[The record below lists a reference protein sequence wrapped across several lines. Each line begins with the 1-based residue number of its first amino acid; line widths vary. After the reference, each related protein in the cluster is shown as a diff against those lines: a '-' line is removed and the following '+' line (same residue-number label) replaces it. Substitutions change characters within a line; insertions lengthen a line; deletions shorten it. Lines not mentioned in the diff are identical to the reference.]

1 MKRQSG
7 TTTVEFAIVGAVALA
22 LMFTVIEFSRILFS
36 LNVLDESARRATRVA
51 AVCAVGDAEIASAA
65 TFVSLPNLSD
75 SNVVAEYLD
84 QDGATL
90 GDPAGADYA
99 AIEFVRVRIVD
110 YGFPVA
116 LPFIASFFNAPEIS
130 ATMPR
135 ESLGVPKE
143 KIPPELYAAFEGA
156 PGEGRDD
163 HTLDGPIAVRG
174 AEPGDTVE
182 IKIRSI
188 DLWLPIAGMGFRAN
202 RGSLPEDFPYSRDR
216 VLFFDPA
223 KKEIEFAPGVI
234 VPAKPF
240 WGVIG
245 VAPPPSMGRVPSG
258 PPNVFGG
265 NLDNHDLQPGTSL
278 FLPVHT
284 RGALISIG
292 DGHAVQGAGEVGMS
306 AVETS
311 LKGEIQVVLHKGMRI
326 TWPRA
331 ETPTHYMTMGLSD
344 DLDQA
349 AKIATREMLNF
360 IAETKRLPRDDVLM
374 LLSAAMDLNVT
385 QIVDGTKGIHAT
397 MPKSIFQR

>member
-1 MKRQSG
+1 MTSPAS
-7 TTTVEFAIVGAVALA
+7 AIAFGAALLLA
-22 LMFTVIEFSRILFS
+22 
-36 LNVLDESARRATRVA
+36 
-51 AVCAVGDAEIASAA
+51 ASAA
-65 TFVSLPNLSD
+65 QSAERIHELKPSPSTVHRGFFD
-75 SNVVAEYLD
+75 S
-84 QDGATL
+84 TL
-90 GDPAGADYA
+90 KPVLTIDSGDV
-99 AIEFVRVRIVD
+99 VRVWT
-110 YGFPVA
+110 
-116 LPFIASFFNAPEIS
+116 
-130 ATMPR
+130 ATGNPKYF

-143 KIPPELYAAFEGA
+143 KIPAELYDVWKDA
-156 PGEGRDD
+156 PGEARDD
-163 HTLDGPIAVRG
+163 HTLTGPIAIIG
-174 AEPGDTVE
+174 AEPGDTIE
-182 IKIRSI
+182 IKIRAI

-202 RGSLPEDFPYSRDR
+202 RGSLPEEFPYSRDR

-223 KKEIEFAPGVI
+223 KKEIEFAPNVV

-284 RGALISIG
+284 RGALLSLG

-311 LKGEIQVVLHKGMRI
+311 LRGEIQVVLHKGMRI

-331 ETPTHYMTMGLSD
+331 ETPTHYMTMGLHE

-349 AKIATREMLNF
+349 AKIATREMLDF
-360 IAETKRLPRDDVLM
+360 IVETKHLPRDDVLF

-385 QIVDGTKGIHAT
+385 QIVDITKGIHAT
-397 MPKSIFQR
+397 IPKSIFQR

>member
-1 MKRQSG
+1 MRAAILGMYFGAACILAAPGVYGAEKIHELKASPATVHRGFFDASLKPVLTIDSG
-7 TTTVEFAIVGAVALA
+7 DIVRLWTTTG
-22 LMFTVIEFSRILFS
+22 
-36 LNVLDESARRATRVA
+36 N
-51 AVCAVGDAEIASAA
+51 
-65 TFVSLPNLSD
+65 
-75 SNVVAEYLD
+75 
-84 QDGATL
+84 
-90 GDPAGADYA
+90 
-99 AIEFVRVRIVD
+99 
-110 YGFPVA
+110 
-116 LPFIASFFNAPEIS
+116 
-130 ATMPR
+130 PR
-135 ESLGVPKE
+135 YFENLGVPKE
-143 KIPPELYAAFEGA
+143 KIPAELYAAFKDA

-163 HTLDGPIAVRG
+163 HTLDGPIFVNG

-182 IKIRSI
+182 IKIRAI

-216 VLFFDPA
+216 VFFFDPA
-223 KKEIEFAPGVI
+223 KKQIEFAPGVV
-234 VPAKPF
+234 VPTKPF

-284 RGALISIG
+284 RAALISIG

-311 LKGEIQVVLHKGMRI
+311 LKGEVQIVLHKGMRI

-331 ETPTHYMTMGLSD
+331 ETPTHYMTMGLNE

-349 AKIATREMLNF
+349 AKIATREMLDF
-360 IAETKRLPRDDVLM
+360 IVETKHLPKDDVLM
-374 LLSAAMDLNVT
+374 LLSAAMDLHVT
-385 QIVDGTKGIHAT
+385 QIVDVTKGIHAT
-397 MPKSIFQR
+397 VPKSIFQR